1 MTRRRTALRHQRAD
15 QSTLGSWRWKHHAEI
30 LIMSFA
36 ALVIE
41 ISYTRV
47 ISFKIF
53 YYYVFLV
60 IGLALLGIGAG
71 GVLVAISSR
80 LRKAAIDLIMF
91 WCFAFGSLAT
101 IACYSVIAWAPVNTL
116 EVWRYGTSGSY
127 KSFGLLLL
135 VCLCIFSSFVA
146 PGVMIATL
154 FGRRPTGAG
163 GIYFADLV
171 GAGVGCAAV
180 IYLVSS
186 LGAPAAVMVAAAAMA
201 AGAVWVSLRS
211 RGMLRVVATLALAG
225 AIVLTTNPGLLPAQT
240 IDPSKDPPSGA
251 VYSAWGSVFRVD
263 ASGPLPIGR
272 PRHGFQ
278 PAVRLLFHD
287 GILGSGIYAWNG
299 KRSSLSAYDFG
310 EEPISLPF
318 SVLGHAPSEE
328 AVIGAA
334 GGHEVLASLFYG
346 AEHIDA
352 VELNPVTVNMVRD
365 VFAGFDGHLA
375 QNPAVDYITGDGWS
389 FMARHTGKF
398 NLVWYP
404 APDSYSATNA
414 GLASANVLSESYLYT
429 TNAVESMLRH
439 TTANGVFVAQF
450 GEVDDQ
456 YELRTARFVATAR
469 QALRDLGVQ
478 NPRDHILV
486 AQTLTQFLGPFPL
499 STIIVKRAPFS
510 RQQLAGFE
518 SAIRRIGHT
527 RVLYSPMQ
535 TTGRGSVAQV
545 VETPNAKLPS
555 FYSSYPFNITPTT
568 DNDPYFWHF
577 ARFGTVID
585 HFFQSLTSTD
595 RENSVAERVLL
606 LLVLVSIIAAIL
618 ALLLPFIF
626 VRREWSVL
634 PRKGSSALYFAA
646 LGFGFIFFEITLM
659 QELNLFLGYP
669 TYAVTITLMAL
680 LVFTGLGALISQS
693 MKHPATV
700 PALLVVVALLT
711 VFYLFGLTPLTNA
724 LLSAAM
730 TLRVLVTLLVLAP
743 LGLCLGMFM
752 PLGVNRV
759 AELGTY
765 PREYVAWGWAVNGFA
780 SVVGSAL
787 ATILAMAFGFDFVLC
802 LGLAAYL
809 VATAAW
815 LLLIRPRGGSSVH
828 SAAPTSR
835 PTEKLVSQSAVR

>member
-1 MTRRRTALRHQRAD
+1 MTQRHAALRHRRANP
-15 QSTLGSWRWKHHAEI
+15 SALRSWRWSHHVEI
-30 LIMSFA
+30 LVMSFA
-36 ALVIE
+36 ALVVE
-41 ISYTRV
+41 ISYTRI

-80 LRKAAIDLIMF
+80 LRKAATDVVMF
-91 WCFAFGSLAT
+91 WSFVFGSLAT
-101 IACYSVIAWAPVNTL
+101 IGCYSVIAWAPVNTL
-116 EVWRYGTSGSY
+116 EIFRYETAGSY

-154 FGRRPTGAG
+154 FGREPKRAG

-186 LGAPAAVMVAAAAMA
+186 LGAPASVMVAALAMA
-201 AGAVWVSLRS
+201 AGAVWVSLRA
-211 RGMLRVVATLALAG
+211 RAGLRVLATFTLVG
-225 AIVLTTNPGLLPAQT
+225 AIVLTAGPGLLPAQT
-240 IDPSKDPPSGA
+240 VDPSKSPPQGA
-251 VYSAWGSVFRVD
+251 VYDAWGPVFRVD
-263 ASGPLPIGR
+263 ASGPIPIGS
-272 PRHGFQ
+272 PHHGFQ

-299 KRSSLSAYDFG
+299 KRSSLSAYRFG
-310 EEPISLPF
+310 GDPISIPF
-318 SVLGHAPSEE
+318 SVLGDAPTRE

-334 GGHEVLASLFYG
+334 GGHEVLTSLFYG
-346 AEHIDA
+346 AKHIDA
-352 VELNPVTVNMVRD
+352 VELNPATVNMVRN

-389 FMARHTGKF
+389 FIARHSGNF

-404 APDSYSATNA
+404 APDSYSASNA

-439 TTANGVFVAQF
+439 TTTNGIFAAQF

-469 QALRDLGVQ
+469 QALSDLGVT

-499 STIIVKRAPFS
+499 STIIVKRTAFT

-518 SAIRRIGHT
+518 AATRRITHT
-527 RVLYSPMQ
+527 SVLYSPMQ
-535 TTGRGSVAQV
+535 TAGRGSVARV
-545 VETPNAKLPS
+545 VETPNAELPS
-555 FYSSYPFNITPTT
+555 FYKDYAFNITPTT

-577 ARFGTVID
+577 ARFGSVID

-606 LLVLVSIIAAIL
+606 LLLGISIIAALL
-618 ALLLPFIF
+618 ALLLPFAF
-626 VRREWSVL
+626 VRREWSAL
-634 PRKGSSALYFAA
+634 PRKGSSAVYFAS

-680 LVFTGLGALISQS
+680 LVFTGLGALVSQS
-693 MKHPATV
+693 LKHPATV
-700 PALLVVVALLT
+700 PALLVVVVLLT
-711 VFYLFGLTPLTNA
+711 VFYLFALTPLTNA
-724 LLSAAM
+724 LLSTPM
-730 TLRVLVTLLVLAP
+730 FLRVLVTLLVLAP
-743 LGLCLGMFM
+743 LGLCLGVFM
-752 PLGVNRV
+752 PIGVNRV
-759 AELGTY
+759 AELGPY

-787 ATILAMAFGFDFVLC
+787 ATILAMAFGFDFVLS
-802 LGLAAYL
+802 LGLAAY
-809 VATAAW
+809 VIATAAW
-815 LLLIRPRGGSSVH
+815 LFLIRPRRGVARSAIQSST
-828 SAAPTSR
+828 TSG
-835 PTEKLVSQSAVR
+835 ELLSQSAVR